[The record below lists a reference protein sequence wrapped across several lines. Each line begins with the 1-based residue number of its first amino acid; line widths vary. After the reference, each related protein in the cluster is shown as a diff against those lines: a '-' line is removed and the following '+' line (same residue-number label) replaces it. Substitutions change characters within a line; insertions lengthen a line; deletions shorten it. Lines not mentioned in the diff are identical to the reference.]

1 VSDMPLQRRGI
12 KDKKLSEAIYAKY
25 METHLEAGMD
35 AVAKLNANWDKV
47 SRKLTSEW

>member
-1 VSDMPLQRRGI
+1 MPLQRRGI
-12 KDKKLSEAIYAKY
+12 KDKKLSETIYAKH

>member
-1 VSDMPLQRRGI
+1 MNKEQAAE
-12 KDKKLSEAIYAKY
+12 EAKSLFWGAVG
-25 METHLEAGMD
+25 ECDCDNESARAGMD